1 MRGVALLL
9 ILLAVVAFA
18 ESWFCHSDL
27 GNDAW
32 SGTEMDSAKASFGG
46 AITEASSGDTIFAC
60 GRNFDEQVNTS
71 KSLTICAWPDS
82 ANWSLT
88 YDSTGYAME
97 GPFRLHNGC
106 IQGLN
111 AVRLTGDYHYIDL
124 CSLIASQYYNLYLVE
139 GNSCSLSCVHT
150 EGTAG
155 DILFIYRTP
164 YIYFGKGCNLTK
176 SSTSSTYGLRW
187 SSQNVPLTLKSQN
200 EAPSARRRYWK
211 SSSQNS
217 IWFTP

>member
-1 MRGVALLL
+1 MRRVALLL
-9 ILLAVVAFA
+9 ILFVFSVLA

-32 SGTEMDSAKASFGG
+32 SGAEMDSAKASFGG
-46 AITEASSGDTIFAC
+46 AIAEASSGDTIFAC
-60 GRNFDEQVNTS
+60 GRSFDEQVNTS
-71 KSLTICAWPDS
+71 TPLTICAWPDS
-82 ANWSLT
+82 ARWSLT
-88 YDSTGYAME
+88 YDSTGYAIE
-97 GPFRLHNGC
+97 GPFRLHDGC

-111 AVRLTGDYHYIDL
+111 AARLTGDYHYIDC
-124 CSLIASQYYNLYLVE
+124 CSLIASQYYILYLS
-139 GNSCSLSCVHT
+139 GGSSCSLSYVYT

-164 YIYFGKGCNLTK
+164 FIFIGEGCNLTK

-187 SSQNVPLTLKSQN
+187 SSQNVPLTLQSQP
-200 EAPSARRRYWK
+200 EASSARLRYWK